1 MSSLDKQFVDR
12 HRIRT
17 PGVASIRTSTH
28 SAKPSISIY
37 LTEADA
43 GRGLSSLS
51 VCTNRLKE
59 GTEQSPNRPS
69 LRSTDLDPT
78 HVVLLH
84 LLHLLLDRGVQ
95 LVLELERLHVVHVA
109 VTVEEVAVK
118 DGARLLLGVSR
129 RLGLVLVVPVTA
141 VPVGTRGADGLI
153 VPVTAVP
160 VGTRGAD
167 GLIVPVTAVPVGT
180 RGADGLIVP
189 VTAVPVGTRGADGLI
204 VPVTAV
210 PVGTRGADGLIVP
223 VTAVPVG
230 TRGADGLVVPV
241 TAVPVGTRGADGLI
255 VPVTA
260 VPVGTRGGSTGYSC
274 TCGDA
279 TERRVQL
286 GRPEARGQ
294 SL

>member
-1 MSSLDKQFVDR
+1 MRKTTGGPFG
-12 HRIRT
+12 
-17 PGVASIRTSTH
+17 P
-28 SAKPSISIY
+28 PPP
-37 LTEADA
+37 A

-141 VPVGTRGADGLI
+141 VPVGTGGGGRRTHRTGYSCTCGDAGGGADGLI

-180 RGADGLIVP
+180 RGAVP
-189 VTAVPVGTRGADGLI
+189 VTAVPVGT
-204 VPVTAV
+204 P
-210 PVGTRGADGLIVP
+210 P
-223 VTAVPVG
+223 
-230 TRGADGLVVPV
+230 
-241 TAVPVGTRGADGLI
+241 
-255 VPVTA
+255 
-260 VPVGTRGGSTGYSC
+260 RGGFSWAGK
-274 TCGDA
+274 
-279 TERRVQL
+279 
-286 GRPEARGQ
+286 RPEASVYEYTVLSSKCYQIGTCGQ
-294 SL
+294 SDFVTTALNFTQLQMEISGIFCVERLRRCFNRTTFARMLRIVMAKAESTECLRIKI